1 MNRRTRLWIVA
12 SVAFLSL
19 AGSADVYAQQSEATF
34 FITSTGSG
42 KGADLGGIAGADQH
56 CQHLAQAAGL
66 GAKTWHA
73 YLSTQ
78 GASAVNARDRI
89 GQGPWQNA
97 KGVVVAKSVAD
108 LHGQNNITKQTA
120 LTEKGEVVNGRGD
133 TPNMHDI
140 LTGSQPD
147 GTAFAAGEDKTCGN
161 WTKSGQGAAVV
172 GHSDRQGLRDDDASK
187 SWNSS
192 HTSRG
197 PDGGCS
203 QNDLKST
210 GGNGLFFCFGT
221 K

>member
-120 LTEKGEVVNGRGD
+120 LTEKGDVVNGRGD

-147 GTAFAAGEDKTCGN
+147 GTAFAAGEDKTCDN

-203 QNDLKST
+203 QNDLKNT